1 LSHTGPETSSY
12 TVHGNRIEAARWA
25 PGLHIVAT
33 PIGNLGD
40 ITVRA
45 LETLSSADLIACED
59 TRVTAKLL
67 RHYGIH
73 VPTVAYHDHN
83 AARRRPELLEA
94 LAQGRMIA
102 LVSDAG
108 TPLVSDPGYRLV
120 RETIDA
126 GHPVTALPGAS
137 ALLAGLAIA
146 GLPSDTFLFAG
157 FLPPKTV
164 GRRKRLET
172 FVAVPATLVFYEA
185 PQRLAESLADMAAVL
200 GDREAVVARELTKRF
215 EERAGDRL
223 AGLAVRYAQ
232 SGPPKG
238 ELVVLVAPP
247 GDEAPGEEEIETT
260 LRRLME
266 TESVSRAAALAADA
280 TGLPRKELYRRA
292 LAIAGR
298 G

>member
-223 AGLAVRYAQ
+223 AGLAARYAQ